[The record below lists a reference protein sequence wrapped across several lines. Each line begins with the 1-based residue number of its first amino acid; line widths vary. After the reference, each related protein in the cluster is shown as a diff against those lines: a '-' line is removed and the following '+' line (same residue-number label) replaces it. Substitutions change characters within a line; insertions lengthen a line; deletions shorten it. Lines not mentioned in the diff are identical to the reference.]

1 VPDGLDGARRYIDH
15 ALEQHAAGR
24 RLPFTILLRDRVVG
38 CTSLYEMETWDWPPG
53 SPMQR
58 HDRPDVV
65 KIGYTWL
72 AHSAQRTG
80 CNTEAKLLLL
90 GHAFE
95 AWEVHCV
102 AFCSDARNLRSR
114 AAIER
119 LGARFDGVLRAHKPA
134 TDGGV
139 RDSAFHSIIRSEW
152 PAWRADPAAHRS
164 CGRAAACADAVPG
177 VKCRRSSGAGRRVT
191 LLDEG
196 VDALVG
202 WTDLERSE
210 AHAWVLRHQ
219 CDRVV
224 QVARFQDED
233 PAQVFLGFRIRPVGD
248 LDALSA
254 TAERHAGLR
263 LLQRLAPDEVAAAA
277 EFVVVGKALLH
288 CRCHLGFAHRAE
300 G

>member
-1 VPDGLDGARRYIDH
+1 MSALAVPRLEGRAVVLRALEASDAPLFAAAAAESRETYAFNPVPDGLDGARRYIEL
-15 ALEQHAAGR
+15 ALAQQAAGR

-58 HDRPDVV
+58 HGRPDGV

-152 PAWRADPAAHRS
+152 PAVRARLQ
-164 CGRAAACADAVPG
+164 
-177 VKCRRSSGAGRRVT
+177 T
-191 LLDEG
+191 LL
-196 VDALVG
+196 
-202 WTDLERSE
+202 
-210 AHAWVLRHQ
+210 
-219 CDRVV
+219 
-224 QVARFQDED
+224 AR
-233 PAQVFLGFRIRPVGD
+233 
-248 LDALSA
+248 
-254 TAERHAGLR
+254 
-263 LLQRLAPDEVAAAA
+263 
-277 EFVVVGKALLH
+277 
-288 CRCHLGFAHRAE
+288 
-300 G
+300 